1 MAEVK
6 ICDVTLRDGMQ
17 ALDREARLPLELKL
31 QLFDALARAGL
42 SYIEVGSFV
51 NPRVMPAMKV
61 TPQLLERL
69 APGGSEVVVLVPNLK
84 YYEKMR
90 SAPNVTTIALL
101 LSASEAYSV
110 LNTRMTTAQALAAA
124 RQVIAAARRDGFR
137 VRAYL
142 SYSFR
147 DHGTENRPMSTA
159 AVVDLCAQL
168 LDADSEMVAV
178 SDTNGTALPDD
189 IERILGA
196 LDAATGLERIG
207 IHLHDRYGLGIT
219 NSYVAYASGVRIFDS
234 AIGGIGGNKMVKGS
248 VSNLSTEELIFM
260 LHSIGVDTGI
270 DFDAL
275 LEAGRVVQEMIRLL
289 AAPPSQSKILLNRVD
304 SLPAG
309 M

>member
-31 QLFDALARAGL
+31 RLFDALARAGL

-51 NPRVMPAMKV
+51 NPRVMPAMRV
-61 TPQLLERL
+61 TPELLERL
-69 APGGSEVVVLVPNLK
+69 PPGDSEVVVLVPNLK

-90 SAPNVTTIALL
+90 SAGGVTTVALL
-101 LSASEAYSV
+101 LSASDAYSV
-110 LNTRMTTAQALAAA
+110 LNTRMTTAEALVAA
-124 RQVIAAARRDGFR
+124 RQVIDAARHDGFR

-147 DHGTENRPMSTA
+147 DHGPDNRPMPTA
-159 AVVDLCAQL
+159 TVVELCAEL
-168 LDADSEMVAV
+168 LAAESEMVAV
-178 SDTNGTALPDD
+178 SDTNGTALPAD
-189 IERILGA
+189 IERTLGA
-196 LDAATGLERIG
+196 LEQATGLEKIG

-219 NSYVAYASGVRIFDS
+219 NSYVAYRSGVRIFDS

-248 VSNLSTEELIFM
+248 VSNVSTEELVFM
-260 LHSIGVDTGI
+260 LHSIGVDTGT
-270 DFDAL
+270 DFGAL
-275 LEAGRVVQEMIRLL
+275 LEAGRVVEEMIRLL
-289 AAPPSQSKILLNRVD
+289 EAPPSQSKILLNRVER
-304 SLPAG
+304 LPAG